1 MDYPR
6 NLYDIYVIA
15 DNCTDSTALVARHNG
30 AHLLERH
37 DLDKESKG
45 YGLEWAFNQLWNM
58 EARGTTYDAVLVL
71 DADNLVTPNTLKVL
85 NQRIVSGAEV
95 LQLYLD
101 SKNPKDSWISKSY
114 AYAYWA
120 TNRIYQLAR
129 EKLGLSA
136 QLGGTGMCFKTSVLK
151 NIDGN

>member
-1 MDYPR
+1 M
-6 NLYDIYVIA
+6 
-15 DNCTDSTALVARHNG
+15 NG
-30 AHLLERH
+30 RLIT
-37 DLDKESKG
+37 
-45 YGLEWAFNQLWNM
+45 YGAY

-120 TNRIYQLAR
+120 TNRIPI
-129 EKLGLSA
+129 GP
-136 QLGGTGMCFKTSVLK
+136 
-151 NIDGN
+151 